1 VLLGLD
7 YEVHLLMF
15 LLLSSYYILSRSLE
29 DVGTEELGQSSSGLT
44 YCIMIWVWSFGEW
57 VGEWFFNLFRIRVL
71 CIRVVTGGACGMWRF
86 LETLWFCSLFS
97 SG

>member
-1 VLLGLD
+1 VLLGID
-7 YEVHLLMF
+7 REVHLLMF

-57 VGEWFFNLFRIRVL
+57 VGGWV
-71 CIRVVTGGACGMWRF
+71 
-86 LETLWFCSLFS
+86 
-97 SG
+97 SGFPVYSESGFYALGL